1 MLKLFRTAGI
11 LLMIIALIAGG
22 LLYLNGRIFQKP
34 VVIPAVVGAM
44 KAVPA
49 LTALLVQNDPK
60 TSIKKVLVCSDAG
73 CTVKPIPQ
81 SAGEDPLTDGTSWYK
96 YTDSQ
101 EKNNKTITTLERVQ
115 NDGGAEKISEQNDLV
130 KPRGLTMSSDGTKV
144 AYFLDNTHDAQG
156 LTELWVYDSAQGGA
170 KVVAENL
177 KKAEIASRVRWNSS
191 SRVAWFLQDGKAKQ
205 LIAVPVQGKAQA
217 TPKFNAVDW
226 EHYSSVADTGIMD
239 INDDASITAFAQPTF
254 FGFSQL
260 TIAQDSGQITKQSIK
275 GNVVFVRWMENNAL
289 FYAVQDGSNLTFWIV
304 NSAGERPI
312 ARMSAQFKS
321 AHSSGSSDLAAF
333 VADPRVGET
342 HLYVLQI
349 STGLVKDETI
359 VPSFSGD
366 TYVIQAN
373 EAQAEQDKAVANIS
387 GQLTDEELLAFV
399 NDHIKD
405 ITQDGQAEAE
415 RMLSTSS
422 KNTIYIDYTSGN
434 VSEHRVLVVV
444 QDAIHP
450 QWTILARYMPVAG
463 QWKRDQ
469 EAVGADPA
477 PKKLYDWESSVSQ
490 WILKESY

>member
-11 LLMIIALIAGG
+11 LLIIIALIVGG
-22 LLYLNGRIFQKP
+22 LLYLNGRIFQKSVQVP
-34 VVIPAVVGAM
+34 EVVGAT

-60 TSIKKVLVCSDAG
+60 TSIKKVLVCSDTG

-96 YTDSQ
+96 YTDSKN
-101 EKNNKTITTLERVQ
+101 KNNKTITTLERVQ
-115 NDGGAEKISEQNDLV
+115 NNGTTEKISEQNDLV
-130 KPRGLTMSSDGTKV
+130 KPRGLIMSQDGVKV
-144 AYFLDNTHDAQG
+144 AYFLDNIHDNKD

-177 KKAEIASRVRWNSS
+177 VQNNIATRVRWNAS
-191 SRVAWFLQDGKAKQ
+191 SRIAWFLQDGKTKQ
-205 LIAVPVQGKAQA
+205 LIAVPVQDKAEA
-217 TPKFNAVDW
+217 SAKFASVDW
-226 EHYSSVADTGIMD
+226 EHYSAVADTGIMD
-239 INDDASITAFAQPTF
+239 INDDASVVAFAQPTF

-275 GNVVFVRWMENNAL
+275 GNVVFARWMKNNAL
-289 FYAVQDGSNLTFWIV
+289 FYAVQDGANLTFWIV

-312 ARMSAQFKS
+312 ARMSAQFTS

-333 VADPRVGET
+333 VASPRDGET

-349 STGLVKDETI
+349 STGLVKDETTI
-359 VPSFSGD
+359 PSFSGD
-366 TYVIQAN
+366 TYVVQAN
-373 EAQAEQDKAVANIS
+373 EAQVEESAALASIS

-405 ITQDGQAEAE
+405 ITQDSQAKAE

-422 KNTIYIDYTSGN
+422 KNTVYIDYTSGN
-434 VSEHRVLVVV
+434 LSE
-444 QDAIHP
+444 
-450 QWTILARYMPVAG
+450 
-463 QWKRDQ
+463 
-469 EAVGADPA
+469 
-477 PKKLYDWESSVSQ
+477 
-490 WILKESY
+490 